1 MSNERETR
9 SVCYLLVS
17 PVPRTGP
24 GAEVL
29 SVCQMEA
36 AVCLG
41 MNGPGRKVEQ
51 DGAREQS

>member
-1 MSNERETR
+1 M
-9 SVCYLLVS
+9 YPLVS

-29 SVCQMEA
+29 SVCHMEA
-36 AVCLG
+36 AVCLV